1 MGLDIYAGTLTRYI
15 SGNWKTQLQ
24 QYAEANGHGYTKVT
38 PDDEEEGN
46 KNSPEEIC
54 KFVSKWRDQVVGVIE
69 KDMQKPKS
77 FFSLFKK
84 KEKISLPVWEENND
98 KDYYTDKPDWSGYG
112 ALILVAAAKI
122 YNEKIPETLPE
133 DLSSHPLI
141 KRIGRDSYYT
151 SRWSLFH
158 DVSTWLP
165 YEREIIFEGKAPNDT
180 NIAISTAGNLLNEL
194 NKINEMCWKA
204 DEETILNWRK
214 TEGPGSKGVAINLA
228 DLKNLTVEKLSMLSK
243 AKPNIESEAKL
254 AFSIFYRAA
263 KYSLENKVPILLD
276 Y

>member
-112 ALILVAAAKI
+112 ALILVAAAKSTTRRFQRRFP
-122 YNEKIPETLPE
+122 K
-133 DLSSHPLI
+133 
-141 KRIGRDSYYT
+141 T
-151 SRWSLFH
+151 SAHIR
-158 DVSTWLP
+158 
-165 YEREIIFEGKAPNDT
+165 
-180 NIAISTAGNLLNEL
+180 
-194 NKINEMCWKA
+194 
-204 DEETILNWRK
+204 
-214 TEGPGSKGVAINLA
+214 
-228 DLKNLTVEKLSMLSK
+228 
-243 AKPNIESEAKL
+243 
-254 AFSIFYRAA
+254 
-263 KYSLENKVPILLD
+263 
-276 Y
+276 

>member
-98 KDYYTDKPDWSGYG
+98 RLERLRSTYSGSG
-112 ALILVAAAKI
+112 
-122 YNEKIPETLPE
+122 
-133 DLSSHPLI
+133 
-141 KRIGRDSYYT
+141 G
-151 SRWSLFH
+151 
-158 DVSTWLP
+158 
-165 YEREIIFEGKAPNDT
+165 
-180 NIAISTAGNLLNEL
+180 
-194 NKINEMCWKA
+194 
-204 DEETILNWRK
+204 
-214 TEGPGSKGVAINLA
+214 
-228 DLKNLTVEKLSMLSK
+228 KNLQREDSRDASRRPQLTS
-243 AKPNIESEAKL
+243 A
-254 AFSIFYRAA
+254 
-263 KYSLENKVPILLD
+263 D
-276 Y
+276 